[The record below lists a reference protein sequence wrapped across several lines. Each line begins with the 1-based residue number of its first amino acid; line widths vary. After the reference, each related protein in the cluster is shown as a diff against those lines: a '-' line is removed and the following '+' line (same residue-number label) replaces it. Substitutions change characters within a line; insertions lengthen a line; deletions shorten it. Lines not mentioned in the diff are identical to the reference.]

1 MTTKREDIDKGA
13 IDFSDVRS
21 GRRLPP
27 VHPGTILRDEFLTPM
42 EISVYELANAIR
54 VPRSRI
60 NDIVLGRRAIAAD
73 TALRLGRHFGT
84 TPEFWMNLQAHYGLD
99 VADRT
104 VRRRIEREVAPR
116 AA

>member
-1 MTTKREDIDKGA
+1 MSIKREDIDKGA

-42 EISVYELANAIR
+42 KISVYELANAIKA
-54 VPRSRI
+54 PRSRI
-60 NDIVLGRRAIAAD
+60 NDIVLGRRAITTD
-73 TALRLGRHFGT
+73 TALRLGRYFGT
-84 TPEFWMNLQAHYGLD
+84 SPEFWINLQARYDLD
-99 VADRT
+99 VANRT
-104 VRRRIEREVAPR
+104 VRRKIEQEVAPR